1 LKYKRTWG
9 DKNKGVVDRELER
22 MGEQLCAWVIAMQW
36 WIKETKGAEDGWDR
50 K

>member
-1 LKYKRTWG
+1 
-9 DKNKGVVDRELER
+9 VVEREPER

-36 WIKETKGAEDGWDR
+36 WIKRAKGAEDSWYR